1 LKRRQYIENAWYY
14 LSRMREVCVEI
25 GPDCRIIIFDSFIK
39 GGMRVDSDVD
49 VLVITKQLK
58 SRSLGAG
65 YLD

>member
-1 LKRRQYIENAWYY
+1 VKKACIEIDP
-14 LSRMREVCVEI
+14 E
-25 GPDCRIIIFDSFIK
+25 CRLIVFGSFIK

>member
-1 LKRRQYIENAWYY
+1 
-14 LSRMREVCVEI
+14 MREICVETD
-25 GPDCRIIIFDSFIK
+25 PDCRIIIFDSFIK